1 MRRTV
6 ADDTPVMRRTVIA
19 AASFYA
25 RGCYLPGLKTMTT
38 RTLQA
43 AVAAVVLLVSGNAAA
58 DFGVG
63 VKAGTLG
70 LGLEGRWDP
79 PVPWFDLRVGLNQF
93 DFEDDG
99 NYSGVDYDATLA
111 LDSYYLTANFKFP
124 LSPFRFT
131 VGAFSNGNELQM
143 LSADT
148 AGLPIDIGG
157 IPFPV
162 ANVGALRS
170 TTSFGSSAPYA
181 GVGFDFELG
190 GKTGLNL
197 DFGVLWQGEPTVS
210 LEATNFDNL
219 SAAEQALLGPALDA
233 ERAELQNEISDY
245 KAWPVVSLA
254 FVYNF

>member
-6 ADDTPVMRRTVIA
+6 VIGARVMRRTVSGE
-19 AASFYA
+19 ASFYA
-25 RGCYLPGLKTMTT
+25 RDYYLPGLQTMNI
-38 RTLQA
+38 RTLKA
-43 AVAAVVLLVSGNAAA
+43 AVAAVALLVSGNAMA
-58 DFGVG
+58 DFGAG
-63 VKAGTLG
+63 LKAGTLG
-70 LGLEGRWDP
+70 LGVEGRWDP
-79 PVPWFDLRVGLNQF
+79 PVPWFDLRVGLNQY
-93 DFEDDG
+93 DFENNG

-131 VGAFSNGNELQM
+131 VGAFANGNELQM

-162 ANVGALRS
+162 GNVGALRS
-170 TTSFGSSAPYA
+170 TTSFDSTAPYA
-181 GVGFDFELG
+181 GVGFDFELA
-190 GKTGLNL
+190 GKAGLNL
-197 DFGVLWQGEPTVS
+197 DFGVLWQGEPSVS
-210 LEATNFDNL
+210 LEATNWANL
-219 SAAEQALLGPALDA
+219 SSAEQALLGPALDL
-233 ERAELQNEISDY
+233 EQAELQNEISDY